1 MLSELRSVIPENV
14 NVMALTATATVSTKR
29 EIIKILDMQKPVMCQ
44 FFLMTIFSSV
54 QLQEDLLAFLF
65 YQINQTINQ
74 TKDNNG
80 KNNHFFLYI

>member
-14 NVMALTATATVSTKR
+14 NVMALTAIATVSTKR

-65 YQINQTINQ
+65 HQLVTN
-74 TKDNNG
+74 
-80 KNNHFFLYI
+80 

>member
-14 NVMALTATATVSTKR
+14 NVMALTAIATVSTKR
-29 EIIKILDMQKPVMCQ
+29 EIIKILDMQKPVVCQ

-65 YQINQTINQ
+65 HQLVTN
-74 TKDNNG
+74 
-80 KNNHFFLYI
+80 